1 MRKKR
6 QRGHARLIKDIKNSV
21 VNNSCKKKAK
31 KTAHQSSTIS
41 EDTIAPYKN
50 VPCNSLPEYLDPKN
64 ISYQFLGFL
73 YNPPHDKP
81 TYWS

>member
-1 MRKKR
+1 MPDLSRTVM
-6 QRGHARLIKDIKNSV
+6 LNINNSV
-21 VNNSCKKKAK
+21 VNNCWRNKAK

-50 VPCNSLPEYLDPKN
+50 VSCNGLPEYLDPKY
-64 ISYQFLGFL
+64 IGYQFLGFL

-81 TYWS
+81 VYWG